1 LDKATRGFR
10 HLAGME
16 VSDERVHDSQKAIE
30 LLEGVARA
38 SKGMGSEVK
47 DLIADSGYDTHDLLC
62 MPMIWSH
69 A

>member
-1 LDKATRGFR
+1 
-10 HLAGME
+10 ME
-16 VSDERVHDSQKAIE
+16 VSDERVHDGQKAIE

-38 SKGMGSEVK
+38 SKGMGLKVK